1 MSSLLFNHYSSDE
14 TKRLPFL
21 SVVVLLL
28 MHSDLLMMAWH
39 GSPPHM
45 IYDISK
51 DFLRAAPP
59 FCYQTPKGGIEW
71 SSREWVLD
79 LVCRDC
85 CSLPSNS
92 GIYKIHE
99 TTQSSHHTTAA
110 STVYTFTRSRS
121 SPIFVFHRHQCHPH
135 MQTTTGSLFV
145 EKIHEEEEELL
156 DDWNNNI
163 L

>member
-1 MSSLLFNHYSSDE
+1 MLCYHAIIIMVIIVMSSLLFNHYSSDE

-99 TTQSSHHTTAA
+99 TTQSSHHTIYNIYLHTIEILTYLRISPSSMP
-110 STVYTFTRSRS
+110 STHANHNRITICRKD
-121 SPIFVFHRHQCHPH
+121 P
-135 MQTTTGSLFV
+135 
-145 EKIHEEEEELL
+145 
-156 DDWNNNI
+156 
-163 L
+163 